1 MIVPS
6 SEHNG
11 GEVKYRQA
19 GIDRV
24 ILSISADYSVAC
36 NSTLYDVFYVPQLP
50 VFSGNMMIQFGHIC
64 CWGRNKRN
72 QSCA

>member
-6 SEHNG
+6 SEHNL

-19 GIDRV
+19 GVDRV

-50 VFSGNMMIQFGHIC
+50 VFLRKYDDTVWSYLLLG
-64 CWGRNKRN
+64 
-72 QSCA
+72 